1 MTESFALPSRPLAT
15 GLLRRLP
22 SWLGA
27 ACLLLAACTV
37 LAREPLFVVRVAGV
51 NRLLEDVDYLTALAE
66 RPELAGFV
74 RGLPG
79 IVNDLRGLDRARPIC
94 LAAYV
99 PADGKVGKH
108 MDVALLVPVTDTAAL
123 QKTIGM
129 TKRAKLV
136 AGESEGR
143 FVLEAPRRTIPVRV
157 IDGWAVVS
165 EQEELLKDLS
175 PESIVGT
182 SEGSQPDIVVR
193 LNWAGL
199 PEAIRA
205 EVIRKME
212 RDRDQERTQRESED
226 EAEFAI
232 RQGVLDVL
240 LTAGRTILRD
250 LSGTVLT
257 VDIDAGRRQ
266 VVAVAS
272 FVPRDGC
279 SLERAIAELPVE
291 SQFSEPVGRSAAGVL
306 AISCRTPEFIRKGTQ
321 EVLDKIA
328 ARTDGEVTNEVE
340 AKLVRQIL
348 DLVQDGLCGERY
360 DGFVA
365 VTPTEQST
373 ISLAAAVRSGLTD
386 EAETL
391 LGWILPEAAK
401 HEDVK
406 SIAMKALVTE
416 GIAFHRITPADPRAE
431 DEEVFGAAPSIYIG
445 TGHGAIWVGMG
456 GAPIESTLKSLVS
469 PAEPS
474 DEARE
479 GSPVAMLSMHLRPWA
494 GIIAAKGD
502 GPVRVRDAMADAIRA
517 GEADEVSLKLRAS
530 EAGLTATLRADDLLL
545 KTLFAAIAAEQGD
558 E

>member
-1 MTESFALPSRPLAT
+1 MTESFAPRSRLLAADLLRWLPSCF
-15 GLLRRLP
+15 GV
-22 SWLGA
+22 
-27 ACLLLAACTV
+27 ACLLFAACTAV
-37 LAREPLFVVRVAGV
+37 AREPLFVVRVAGV

-94 LAAYV
+94 LVAYV

-108 MDVALLVPVTDTAAL
+108 MDVAFLVPVTDTTAL

-136 AGESEGR
+136 AGEAEGR
-143 FVLEAPRRTIPVRV
+143 FVLEAPRRTIPVRIV
-157 IDGWAVVS
+157 DGWAVAS
-165 EQEELLKDLS
+165 EQEDLLQELS
-175 PESIVGT
+175 PEAIVGT
-182 SEGSQPDIVVR
+182 SEGSQPDVAVR

-199 PEAIRA
+199 PETIRA

-226 EAEFAI
+226 DAEFAI
-232 RQGVLDVL
+232 RQGILDVL

-257 VDIDAGRRQ
+257 LDIDSGRRQ

-272 FVPRDGC
+272 IVPRDG
-279 SLERAIAELPVE
+279 SPLERAIAELPAD
-291 SQFSEPVGRSAAGVL
+291 SQFSGAVDRSAAGVL
-306 AISCRTPEFIRKGTQ
+306 AISCRTPEFIRKATQ
-321 EVLDKIA
+321 DVLDKIA
-328 ARTDGEVTNEVE
+328 ARTDGEITNEVE
-340 AKLVRQIL
+340 ARLVRQVL

-365 VTPTEQST
+365 VTPTEQNT

-391 LGWILPEAAK
+391 LGWVLPEAAK

-406 SIAMKALVTE
+406 SIAMKTLVAE
-416 GIAFHRITPADPRAE
+416 GIAFHRITPAHPRAE
-431 DEEVFGAAPSIYIG
+431 DEEVFGASPSIYIG
-445 TGHGAIWVGMG
+445 TGAGAIWAGMG
-456 GAPIESTLKSLVS
+456 GVPIEGALKSLVS

-474 DEARE
+474 NGSRE

-494 GIIAAKGD
+494 AMIAAKGD
-502 GPVRVRDAMADAIRA
+502 GPPRVRDAMAGAIRA

-530 EAGLTATLRADDLLL
+530 DSGLTATLRADDLLL
-545 KTLFAAIAAEQGD
+545 KTLFAAIAAEQAD